1 MSRHNNI
8 LVCTLLSPCLWLC
21 TVASII
27 GYHWSSS
34 CQYVQWSGSPTYKT
48 INNQHKLLLLHKIW
62 SIITGCSQ
70 WTLKVWEV
78 NFIFI
83 LMIFKNNW
91 LLESRDPALI
101 ARIAW
106 LDDILTNC
114 AKYFPGFTLR
124 TLQDYFRWEKNSA
137 HFPKLEKIYFEA
149 SCVKSLQ
156 QHI

>member
-1 MSRHNNI
+1 
-8 LVCTLLSPCLWLC
+8 
-21 TVASII
+21 
-27 GYHWSSS
+27 
-34 CQYVQWSGSPTYKT
+34 
-48 INNQHKLLLLHKIW
+48 
-62 SIITGCSQ
+62 
-70 WTLKVWEV
+70 
-78 NFIFI
+78 
-83 LMIFKNNW
+83 MIFKNNW
-91 LLESRDPALI
+91 LLESGDPALI